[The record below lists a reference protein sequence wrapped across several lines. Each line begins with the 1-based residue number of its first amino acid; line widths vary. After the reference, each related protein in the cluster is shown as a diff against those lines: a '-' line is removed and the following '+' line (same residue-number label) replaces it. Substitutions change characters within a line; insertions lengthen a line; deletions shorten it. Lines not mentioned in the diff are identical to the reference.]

1 MCFFKSPKAPPPP
14 PPPPTPESKDVEALR
29 ERRRLGMRKGQYI
42 SPFAIAATSSML
54 GNPTP
59 PKTLLGG

>member
-1 MCFFKSPKAPPPP
+1 MCLIKPPKAPPPP
-14 PPPPTPESKDVEALR
+14 PPPPRLESRQEEELR
-29 ERRRLGMRKGQYI
+29 ERRRLLKRQGQYI
-42 SPFAIAATSSML
+42 SPFAVAQSAY